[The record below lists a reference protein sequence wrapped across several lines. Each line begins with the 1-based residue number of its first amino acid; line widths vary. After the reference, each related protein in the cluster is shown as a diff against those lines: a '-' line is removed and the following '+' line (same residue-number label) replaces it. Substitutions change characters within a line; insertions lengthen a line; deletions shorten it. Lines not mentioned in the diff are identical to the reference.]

1 MTPSTNAPSQQPS
14 RVAVLGAG
22 LMGRML
28 AVALTQPASAQRYD
42 ITLFDQDNEHGH
54 DSAAYLAAAM
64 LAPLAESA
72 ESSQNIMRMGEHSLN
87 LWPAFL
93 ETLEAPVFFQQQGSL
108 ILSHEQDYA
117 YLLDFQRRL
126 KRQAHSSVKT
136 LNAAAIEQL
145 EPSLGKQSK
154 YLNKGLF
161 LPNEGQLD
169 NRELLSSLALTI
181 QKRKITWLQNTAAE
195 HHGNTVTFNNQSTAF
210 DWVIDCRGL
219 GAKTVNSNLRG
230 VRGEV
235 IRVHAPEVDISRP
248 VRLMHPR
255 YPIYIAPKRNHQFVI
270 GATQI
275 ESEDRRPPTIR
286 SALELLSSCYSLH
299 KGFAEAEILEIKAG
313 LRPALPDNEPKIT
326 VHGQTLQ
333 INGLFRHGYL
343 LAPALVEQCLSVIQ
357 QAQTATQTHIQ
368 SNQNSNLA
376 KEKAN
381 AQKKARL
388 HTSAGLP
395 NIQLSTSHERASTFV
410 QPPFFDQLVEQ
421 AHD

>member
-1 MTPSTNAPSQQPS
+1 MNTANNPLKPN
-14 RVAVLGAG
+14 RVAILGAG

-28 AVALTQPASAQRYD
+28 AVALTQPASEQRYD
-42 ITLFDQDNEHGH
+42 ITLFDQDSAHGH

-72 ESSQNIMRMGEHSLN
+72 EASQNIMRMGEHSLN

-93 ETLEAPVFFQQQGSL
+93 ETLDAPVFFQQQGSL

-117 YLLDFQRRL
+117 CLLDFQRRL

-154 YLNKGLF
+154 SLNKGLF

-169 NRELLSSLALTI
+169 NRELLSSLAQTI
-181 QKRKITWLQNTAAE
+181 QKRKIAWLQNTAAE
-195 HHGNTVTFNNQSTAF
+195 HRGNTVTFNHQSVAF

-255 YPIYIAPKRNHQFVI
+255 YPIYIAPKRNHHFVI

-275 ESEDRRPPTIR
+275 ESEDRRKPTVR

-299 KGFAEAEILEIKAG
+299 KGFAEAEILEMKAG
-313 LRPALPDNEPKIT
+313 LRPALADNEPQIT
-326 VHGQTLQ
+326 VSGQTIQ
-333 INGLFRHGYL
+333 VNGLFRHGYL
-343 LAPALVEQCLSVIQ
+343 LAPTLVENCLAIIQ
-357 QAQTATQTHIQ
+357 QAQTALPSKQTGA
-368 SNQNSNLA
+368 NL
-376 KEKAN
+376 
-381 AQKKARL
+381 
-388 HTSAGLP
+388 AGLP
-395 NIQLSTSHERASTFV
+395 NIELNTLQAAQSPLIH
-410 QPPFFDQLVEQ
+410 PPFFEHLVERSH
-421 AHD
+421 A